1 MPKPLAGQNG
11 SGMHVHQSL
20 FQGEHNAFFDV
31 NAEYHLSDTCKHFIA
46 GLLKYVPEFTAV
58 TNQWVNSFK
67 RLVPGFEA
75 PVYISWAQRNR
86 SNLIR
91 IPMYK
96 PGKEG
101 ATRIEFRSPDPACN
115 PYLAFSVMLAAGLR
129 GIEDKLEC
137 PPPTEVDLYHLTQ
150 EQRDDL
156 GIKSLPGSL
165 IEAITLCEG
174 SELVRDAL
182 GDHVFREF
190 IANKRLEWDRYR
202 THVTDYEITEYLPL
216 L

>member
-1 MPKPLAGQNG
+1 
-11 SGMHVHQSL
+11 
-20 FQGEHNAFFDV
+20 
-31 NAEYHLSDTCKHFIA
+31 
-46 GLLKYVPEFTAV
+46 VPEFTAV
-58 TNQWVNSFK
+58 TNQWVNSYK
-67 RLVPGFEA
+67 RLVPGYEA

-96 PGKEG
+96 PGKEH

-137 PPPTEVDLYHLTQ
+137 PPPVELDLYHLTQ

-165 IEAITLCEG
+165 IEAVTLCEK
-174 SELVRDAL
+174 SELVREAL
-182 GDHVFREF
+182 GEHVFREF
-190 IANKRLEWDRYR
+190 IGNKHLEWDRYR
-202 THVTDYEITEYLPL
+202 THVSDFEINEYLPL